1 MRQYG
6 YIIIVVIAGI
16 VGLGCFSEA
25 KGSQAVDVAHSLVLR
40 TAPKLAK
47 QVSFRQGE
55 SEEIT
60 VSAAKGGKGILIT
73 ASDAARMI
81 YGYGQYLKR
90 CGGHLSWNGSR
101 LPDALPVPEA
111 PVKIAPSPWSIRFA
125 YNYCALSYTAGFR
138 GWKEWE
144 RELDFLALQ
153 GISHVLVTAGL
164 EKTWALFLEKLG
176 ADSAQTERFI
186 THPAYAA
193 WWHMGNIQG
202 MGGPVT
208 RERIE
213 DEAKLGKK
221 ITARAHEL
229 GMTPVLQGY
238 VGFLPHDYKTELHE
252 DFRILPQGNWV
263 YGTRPSVL
271 DPNCDGFQRT
281 AALWYDCLQKVYG
294 FKAKYFAGDL
304 FHEGGNKD
312 GIDEKAAVRSV
323 QQAMQDASPNS
334 VWVLQSWHANPSDA
348 FLEALNP
355 KQSLILRLVKNM
367 STGDSGFRDFRGIPW
382 LWCELSNFGGKTGLY
397 GGLPMMCRLGKSL
410 QEEKERGL
418 LGLGLNSEGTESNPI
433 YFDFFFSRIATDEEW
448 NLEDR
453 LRILAKQRY
462 GIDRPA
468 LREALGLLAHSIYS
482 PPGEQEGGL
491 ETILCARPSWDAAK
505 ASTWSSPRRYY
516 DTSVSLKVVRLYL
529 RALKEKPVLAE
540 NAGYLYDLVDVT
552 RQAAADAFYDY
563 LQTIRASFESRNTEE
578 YDKKTSR
585 FLDMMTDLDVMLA
598 TQPQF
603 RLGTWVAQARARA
616 KGKKKEQ
623 EAILAKT
630 LITTWC
636 GEIQTWNLNDYSN
649 RQWAGLI
656 RDFYRP
662 RWKCFFDWQRKVM
675 NSQTDAGVAQEG
687 FMRECSA
694 GELAFARNGKTYA
707 EKTKVTPIAAVKNF
721 IRKYGDILGG
731 SSQNGADGGY
741 AWSVR
746 VGEDSFRVD
755 VTDCF
760 MHAGEYE
767 VKPKGNDIP
776 AIRSVVLY
784 EGEKPVVTGEKI
796 AGNAWRIM
804 LRQMRTNLD
813 AYTLAV
819 CFEDPVAHSCRGTLS
834 VEKKN
839 SPQ

>member
-1 MRQYG
+1 M
-6 YIIIVVIAGI
+6 
-16 VGLGCFSEA
+16 GCFSEA
-25 KGSQAVDVAHSLVLR
+25 KGTQAVDVARALVTR
-40 TAPKLAK
+40 TTPKLAK

-55 SEEIT
+55 GEEIT
-60 VSAAKGGKGILIT
+60 VSAENGGKGILIT
-73 ASDAARMI
+73 ASDAARMV

-90 CGGHLSWNGSR
+90 SGGHLSWNGNR
-101 LPDALPVPEA
+101 LPDVLPVPET
-111 PVKIAPSPWSIRFA
+111 PVNIAPSPWQIRFA
-125 YNYCALSYTAGFR
+125 YNYCALSYTAAFR

-164 EKTWALFLEKLG
+164 EKTWALFLDKLG
-176 ADSAQTERFI
+176 ADQAQKERFI
-186 THPAYAA
+186 AHPVYAA

-208 RERIE
+208 NERIE
-213 DEAKLGKK
+213 GEAKLGRK
-221 ITARAHEL
+221 IAARAHEL

-238 VGFLPHDYKTELHE
+238 VGFLPHDYKADRHE
-252 DFRILPQGNWV
+252 GFHILPQGNWV

-271 DPNCDGFQRT
+271 DPNCGGFQRT
-281 AALWYDCLQKVYG
+281 AALWYSALQEVYG

-323 QQAMQDASPNS
+323 QQAMQNASPNS

-348 FLEALNP
+348 FLEALDPNR
-355 KQSLILRLVKNM
+355 SLILRLVKNM
-367 STGDSGFRDFRGIPW
+367 STGDRGFRDFRGIPW

-410 QEEKERGL
+410 EAEKSHGL
-418 LGLGLNSEGTESNPI
+418 VGLGLNSEGTESNPI

-448 NLEDR
+448 NLEDQ
-453 LRILAKQRY
+453 LRDLAKRRY
-462 GIDRPA
+462 GYDLPS
-468 LREALGLLAHSIYS
+468 LRKALGLLAHSIYS

-516 DTSVSLKVVRLYL
+516 DTTITLKAVRSYL
-529 RALKEKPVLAE
+529 RALEIKPVLAGSKTF
-540 NAGYLYDLVDVT
+540 AYDLVDVT
-552 RQAAADAFYDY
+552 RQSAADAFYEY
-563 LQTIRASFESRNTEE
+563 LQTIRAAFEARDTKK
-578 YDKKTSR
+578 YDKMTAR
-585 FLDMMTDLDVMLA
+585 FLDMITDLDTMLA

-603 RLGTWVAQARARA
+603 RLGTWVGQARDRA
-616 KGKKKEQ
+616 KGKEKEH
-623 EAILAKT
+623 ETVLAKT

-649 RQWAGLI
+649 RQWSGLI

-675 NSQTDAGVAQEG
+675 TGQADAGTAQEG

-694 GELAFARNGKTYA
+694 AELAFARNGKTYA
-707 EKTKVTPIAAVKNF
+707 EKMKVTSVSAVKNF
-721 IRKYGDILGG
+721 VKKYGDLLGG
-731 SSQNGADGGY
+731 GAKGEAEGGY
-741 AWSVR
+741 AWSVEK
-746 VGEDSFRVD
+746 GGDSFRVD

-767 VKPKGNDIP
+767 VKPKGDRMP
-776 AIRSVVLY
+776 AIRSIVLY
-784 EGEKPVVTGEKI
+784 EGKKPVVTGERME
-796 AGNAWRIM
+796 GGVWRIR
-804 LRQMRTNLD
+804 LTQMRTNLD
-813 AYTLAV
+813 AYTLLV
-819 CFEDPVAHSCRGTLS
+819 RFETPADRRCRGIVTA
-834 VEKKN
+834 EKKN
-839 SPQ
+839 

>member
-1 MRQYG
+1 MRRYR
-6 YIIIVVIAGI
+6 YIILILIVAVMSLYG
-16 VGLGCFSEA
+16 FSEA
-25 KGSQAVDVAHSLVLR
+25 KGAQAVDAARSLVMR

-47 QVSFRQGE
+47 QVSFCKGNG
-55 SEEIT
+55 EEIT
-60 VSAAKGGKGILIT
+60 VSAANDGNGILIT
-73 ASDAARMI
+73 APDAARMI

-90 CGGHLSWNGSR
+90 SGGHLSWNGSR
-101 LPDALPVPEA
+101 LPDILPVPKT

-125 YNYCALSYTAGFR
+125 YNYCALSYTAAFR

-144 RELDFLALQ
+144 RELDFLAMQ

-164 EKTWALFLEKLG
+164 EKTWALFLEGLG
-176 ADSAQTERFI
+176 ADRAQTERFI
-186 THPAYAA
+186 AHPAYAA

-213 DEAKLGKK
+213 GEAKLGKK
-221 ITARAHEL
+221 IAARAHEL

-238 VGFLPHDYKTELHE
+238 VGFLPHDYKAEQQK
-252 DFRILPQGNWV
+252 DFHILPQGNWV
-263 YGTRPSVL
+263 NGTRPSVL
-271 DPNCDGFQRT
+271 DPNCGGFRRT

-304 FHEGGNKD
+304 FHEGGNKT

-323 QQAMQDASPNS
+323 QQAMQEASPNS

-355 KQSLILRLVKNM
+355 DRSLILRLVKNM

-410 QEEKERGL
+410 EAEKSRGMV
-418 LGLGLNSEGTESNPI
+418 GLGLNSEGTESNPI
-433 YFDFFFSRIATDEEW
+433 YFDFFFSRLATDEEW
-448 NLEDR
+448 NLEEQ
-453 LRILAKQRY
+453 LRILAKRRY
-462 GIDRPA
+462 GYDLA
-468 LREALGLLAHSIYS
+468 SLRNALGLLAHSIYS

-491 ETILCARPSWDAAK
+491 ETILCARPSWDVAK

-516 DTSVSLKVVRLYL
+516 DTSVSLKAVRSYL
-529 RALKEKPVLAE
+529 QALDEKPALA
-540 NAGYLYDLVDVT
+540 GSKGFLYDLVDVT

-563 LQTIRASFESRNTEE
+563 LQKIRVSFDARNAEE
-578 YDKKTSR
+578 YDKMTAR

-603 RLGTWVAQARARA
+603 RLGTWVGQARARA
-616 KGKKKEQ
+616 KGKNKEH
-623 EAILAKT
+623 EAVLAKT

-662 RWKCFFDWQRKVM
+662 RWKCFFSWQRKVM
-675 NSQTDAGVAQEG
+675 TGQADAGAAQEG

-694 GELAFARNGKTYA
+694 AELAFARNGKTYS
-707 EKTKVTPIAAVKNF
+707 EKTRVTSIAAVKKF
-721 IRKYGDILGG
+721 VKKYGDLLGG
-731 SSQNGADGGY
+731 VSNAEAEGGY
-741 AWSVR
+741 AWSVAE
-746 VGEDSFRVD
+746 GNDSFRID

-760 MHAGEYE
+760 MHEGEYE
-767 VKPKGNDIP
+767 VKLKGNDFP
-776 AIRSVVLY
+776 AIRSVELY
-784 EGEKPVVTGEKI
+784 EGEKPVVTGEKNE
-796 AGNAWRIM
+796 GGAWRIR
-804 LRQMRTNLD
+804 LTQMRTNLD
-813 AYTLAV
+813 AYTLLV
-819 CFEDPVAHSCRGTLS
+819 RFEAPVDRRCRGTVS
-834 VEKKN
+834 AEKKN
-839 SPQ
+839 